1 MSEPVRLL
9 VLAGASFAAA
19 FLSACFS
26 VGGGYVLFGAT
37 TWILPLP
44 SAIAL
49 QSVLSFGSLFSR
61 IHAFRHDIDWPI
73 VRSFTAG
80 SIVGVGA
87 GMWLFNHVPESLL
100 AGLLGLLLLALA
112 WAPPMSLGMKPGA
125 SFFSVGVLHAVSGSV
140 FGLGAILQPA
150 LLRAGIARIAIV
162 GTFAMCIVVLEVL
175 RTLGYA
181 LSGFVYAR
189 YLPEIAVA
197 TITGFAGTYLGKH
210 SMKIVPDEVFQHA
223 MRLFVTALGLRFLY
237 RGVAVLLQW

>member
-1 MSEPVRLL
+1 MTEPLRLL
-9 VLAGASFAAA
+9 VLAGASFAAS

-61 IHAFRHDIDWPI
+61 IHAFRETVEWAI

-80 SIVGVGA
+80 SVVGVGA
-87 GMWLFNHVPESLL
+87 GMWLFNHVPESVL

-112 WAPPMSLGMKPGA
+112 WAPPISLGMKPGA
-125 SFFSVGVLHAVSGSV
+125 SFFSVGILHAVSGSV

-162 GTFAMCIVVLEVL
+162 GTFATCIVALEVL
-175 RTLGYA
+175 RTIGYA
-181 LSGFVYAR
+181 ASGFAYGR

-197 TITGFAGTYLGKH
+197 TVTGLAGTYLGKR
-210 SMKIVPDEVFQHA
+210 SMKVVPDEVFQHA
-223 MRLFVTALGLRFLY
+223 MRLFVTVLGARFLY
-237 RGVAVLLQW
+237 RGVAAVLQA